1 VNRLGGYK
9 SSLTI
14 KTHRREAR
22 RHARQARWWELVG
35 ERGLAQLEWSRV
47 TIQLRAA
54 EIKRELAALI
64 EHQPA
69 RDEQEAA

>member
-1 VNRLGGYK
+1 M
-9 SSLTI
+9 TI
-14 KTHRREAR
+14 ETHRREAR
-22 RHARQARWWELVG
+22 RHARQARWWEFAG

-54 EIKRELAALI
+54 EIKRELAAHN

-69 RDEQEAA
+69 RDEQQAA